1 MEYVKILGAGPA
13 GLSAAINLAIEG
25 YSVDVFEQKF
35 DVGTR
40 VKRNLQGL

>member
-25 YSVDVFEQKF
+25 YRVDVFEQKF
-35 DVGTR
+35 DVGT
-40 VKRNLQGL
+40 